1 MAAAESTGLTF
12 VDEEEIPIAFLRIAH
27 VDSENEQPSDVDS
40 SEDEESTDESGEEN
54 DDSNGEEEQNYSNLR
69 WSSAIRAPQDINFNG
84 MRVEMEENSSC
95 LQYFELLF
103 TNDVYQLIL
112 DETIRFE
119 RQKRHLDR
127 NLRGHLHDFTIP
139 ELKAWLG
146 LTLNM
151 GLVRK
156 NSIKSYWSKNSVIQT
171 PIFPNTMSRDRYL
184 HFLRF
189 LHFTD
194 NDNAPDPADPNRDKL
209 WKIKPFL
216 NALLPRFTT
225 VYAPSQN
232 LSLDETL
239 IKFKGRVQFRQFLPL
254 KRSRFGLKGFVIAD
268 ASTGYVLNTSIYT
281 GKEGPAASKDLAM
294 RVVLNLTEPYAH
306 KGYRLFVDNWYTSV
320 PLFLELER
328 RSILSLA
335 CGTVRGNRKFLP
347 KEIVDQRNE
356 QVKRLKRGDSLF
368 RQSGN
373 LICCTWKDKKPVHLL
388 STIPEG
394 LEIGQ
399 VERRLRSEGRW
410 QSKNFTQPK
419 LIKLYNSNMGGVDL
433 GDQRIAT
440 CSRLMKGNIWY
451 YKIFFHMLEVA
462 VLNAHIMYQG
472 AGHRGVSLGDFKELL
487 VEQLIGGNSF
497 RRDTLSPNV
506 PEHVPDVRFNRE
518 HFHYPVKTATHRN
531 CKVHIQRVETV
542 YECGIC
548 QVRMCPAPCFERY
561 HTLQQYL
568 FDDPER
574 NGAKRLKDVHGRPRA
589 GPGRPR
595 QRRSR

>member
-1 MAAAESTGLTF
+1 M
-12 VDEEEIPIAFLRIAH
+12 
-27 VDSENEQPSDVDS
+27 
-40 SEDEESTDESGEEN
+40 
-54 DDSNGEEEQNYSNLR
+54 
-69 WSSAIRAPQDINFNG
+69 
-84 MRVEMEENSSC
+84 
-95 LQYFELLF
+95 
-103 TNDVYQLIL
+103 
-112 DETIRFE
+112 
-119 RQKRHLDR
+119 
-127 NLRGHLHDFTIP
+127 
-139 ELKAWLG
+139 
-146 LTLNM
+146 
-151 GLVRK
+151 
-156 NSIKSYWSKNSVIQT
+156 
-171 PIFPNTMSRDRYL
+171 
-184 HFLRF
+184 
-189 LHFTD
+189 
-194 NDNAPDPADPNRDKL
+194 
-209 WKIKPFL
+209 
-216 NALLPRFTT
+216 
-225 VYAPSQN
+225 
-232 LSLDETL
+232 
-239 IKFKGRVQFRQFLPL
+239 
-254 KRSRFGLKGFVIAD
+254 
-268 ASTGYVLNTSIYT
+268 
-281 GKEGPAASKDLAM
+281 
-294 RVVLNLTEPYAH
+294 
-306 KGYRLFVDNWYTSV
+306 
-320 PLFLELER
+320 
-328 RSILSLA
+328 
-335 CGTVRGNRKFLP
+335 RGNRKFLP
-347 KEIVDQRNE
+347 KEIVDQQNE
-356 QVKRLKRGDSLF
+356 QVKRLKRGDSFF

-410 QSKNFTQPK
+410 QTKNFTQPK

-472 AGHRGVSLGDFKELL
+472 AGHRGVSLGDFKELF

-542 YECGIC
+542 YECGIF

-574 NGAKRLKDVHGRPRA
+574 NGAKRLKDVHGRPRV

>member
-1 MAAAESTGLTF
+1 M
-12 VDEEEIPIAFLRIAH
+12 
-27 VDSENEQPSDVDS
+27 
-40 SEDEESTDESGEEN
+40 
-54 DDSNGEEEQNYSNLR
+54 
-69 WSSAIRAPQDINFNG
+69 
-84 MRVEMEENSSC
+84 
-95 LQYFELLF
+95 
-103 TNDVYQLIL
+103 
-112 DETIRFE
+112 
-119 RQKRHLDR
+119 
-127 NLRGHLHDFTIP
+127 RGHLHDFTIP

-156 NSIKSYWSKNSVIQT
+156 NSVKSYWSKNSVIQT

-184 HFLRF
+184 HILRF

-216 NALLPRFTT
+216 NALLPRFTA
-225 VYAPSQN
+225 VYAPSRN

-239 IKFKGRVQFRQFLPL
+239 IKFKGRVHFRQFLPL

-328 RSILSLA
+328 RGILA
-335 CGTVRGNRKFLP
+335 CGTVRSNRKFLP
-347 KEIVDQRNE
+347 KEIVDQQNE
-356 QVKRLKRGDSLF
+356 QAKRLKRGDSLF

-373 LICCTWKDKKPVHLL
+373 LVCCTWKDKKPVHLL

-410 QSKNFTQPK
+410 QTKNFAQSK
-419 LIKLYNSNMGGVDL
+419 LIKLYNSNIGGVDL

-472 AGHRGVSLGDFKELL
+472 AGHQGVSLGDFKELL
-487 VEQLIGGNSF
+487 VEELIEGNSF
-497 RRDTLSPNV
+497 RRDTLSRNV
-506 PEHVPDVRFNRE
+506 PEHAPDVRFNRE
-518 HFHYPVKTATHRN
+518 HYPVKTSTHRN

-542 YECGIC
+542 YECAIC

-574 NGAKRLKDVHGRPRA
+574 NGAKRLKDVHGRPRT

>member
-1 MAAAESTGLTF
+1 M
-12 VDEEEIPIAFLRIAH
+12 
-27 VDSENEQPSDVDS
+27 
-40 SEDEESTDESGEEN
+40 
-54 DDSNGEEEQNYSNLR
+54 
-69 WSSAIRAPQDINFNG
+69 
-84 MRVEMEENSSC
+84 
-95 LQYFELLF
+95 
-103 TNDVYQLIL
+103 
-112 DETIRFE
+112 
-119 RQKRHLDR
+119 
-127 NLRGHLHDFTIP
+127 
-139 ELKAWLG
+139 
-146 LTLNM
+146 
-151 GLVRK
+151 
-156 NSIKSYWSKNSVIQT
+156 
-171 PIFPNTMSRDRYL
+171 
-184 HFLRF
+184 
-189 LHFTD
+189 
-194 NDNAPDPADPNRDKL
+194 
-209 WKIKPFL
+209 
-216 NALLPRFTT
+216 
-225 VYAPSQN
+225 
-232 LSLDETL
+232 
-239 IKFKGRVQFRQFLPL
+239 
-254 KRSRFGLKGFVIAD
+254 
-268 ASTGYVLNTSIYT
+268 
-281 GKEGPAASKDLAM
+281 
-294 RVVLNLTEPYAH
+294 
-306 KGYRLFVDNWYTSV
+306 FVDNWYTSV
-320 PLFLELER
+320 PCFLELER
-328 RSILSLA
+328 RSIHVLA
-335 CGTVRGNRKFLP
+335 SGAVRSNRKFLP
-347 KEIVDQRNE
+347 KEIVDQQHE

-368 RQSGN
+368 RQSSN
-373 LICCTWKDKKPVHLL
+373 VISCTWKDKKTVHLL
-388 STIPEG
+388 STIPED

-399 VERRLRSEGRW
+399 VERRLRSEGQW
-410 QSKNFTQPK
+410 QTKNFTQPK

>member
-1 MAAAESTGLTF
+1 
-12 VDEEEIPIAFLRIAH
+12 
-27 VDSENEQPSDVDS
+27 
-40 SEDEESTDESGEEN
+40 
-54 DDSNGEEEQNYSNLR
+54 
-69 WSSAIRAPQDINFNG
+69 
-84 MRVEMEENSSC
+84 
-95 LQYFELLF
+95 
-103 TNDVYQLIL
+103 
-112 DETIRFE
+112 
-119 RQKRHLDR
+119 
-127 NLRGHLHDFTIP
+127 
-139 ELKAWLG
+139 
-146 LTLNM
+146 
-151 GLVRK
+151 
-156 NSIKSYWSKNSVIQT
+156 
-171 PIFPNTMSRDRYL
+171 MSRDRYL
-184 HFLRF
+184 HILRF

-239 IKFKGRVQFRQFLPL
+239 IKFKGRVQFRQFLPS
-254 KRSRFGLKGFVIAD
+254 KQSRFGLKGVIIAD

-328 RSILSLA
+328 SILA

-399 VERRLRSEGRW
+399 VERRLRSEGQW

-433 GDQRIAT
+433 GDQRIAL